1 LKKIERKEAYPVFRI
16 IDANCNR
23 LREALRVIEEYFRF
37 IASDEK
43 ISIQLKQLRHSLEKI
58 DNSLDFLSL
67 LKSRDTETDPFACIV
82 SKEETNRTTLQDLLA
97 ANFKRAQEA
106 ARVLEEYSKIIDAVQ
121 LCEQAKQIRFS
132 LYAIEKQVM
141 EKSLER
147 ER

>member
-1 LKKIERKEAYPVFRI
+1 MKKVENKEAYPVFRI
-16 IDANCNR
+16 IDVNCNR

-37 IASDEK
+37 IVSDEN
-43 ISIQLKQLRHSLEKI
+43 ISSQLKQLRHSLEKI
-58 DNSLDFLSL
+58 DNSLDLLSL
-67 LKSRDTETDPFACIV
+67 LRSRDTLTDPFAGIV

-132 LYAIEKQVM
+132 LYTIEKQVM